1 MPKLP
6 KVDGVQP
13 TGGLQPVEGLQQA
26 EDSQQIEDRHLLS
39 SAKDGNAEAFG
50 VLYERYAE
58 RVFRFLF
65 AHVDNRLDAEDITE
79 DVFLRAWRSLPNYR
93 ERGVPFLAFLF
104 RVARN
109 ALIDHYRRSNPV
121 KNQISIEDLSLRD
134 NNPGPGES
142 AISSLEREE
151 LRISLE
157 QLRDDYRTVLV
168 LRFLSELTPNE
179 TAQVMGRT
187 PGAVRVLQH
196 RALASLRSMLDG
208 SLR

>member
-1 MPKLP
+1 MSSSSI
-6 KVDGVQP
+6 
-13 TGGLQPVEGLQQA
+13 VEEHQLV
-26 EDSQQIEDRHLLS
+26 EDRQLLS
-39 SAKDGNAEAFG
+39 AAKDGDAEAFG

-79 DVFLRAWRSLPNYR
+79 DVFLRVWRSLPNYR
-93 ERGVPFLAFLF
+93 EQGVPFLAFLF
-104 RVARN
+104 RIARN
-109 ALIDHYRRSNPV
+109 ALIDHYRRSGKAKGQV
-121 KNQISIEDLSLRD
+121 SIEDLTLRD

-151 LRISLE
+151 LRVSLE
-157 QLRDDYRTVLV
+157 QLRDDYRMVLV
-168 LRFLSELTPNE
+168 LRFLSELSPDE

-196 RALASLRSMLDG
+196 RALASLRSMLEGD
-208 SLR
+208 LR

>member
-1 MPKLP
+1 MSSFP
-6 KVDGVQP
+6 VVEEHQP
-13 TGGLQPVEGLQQA
+13 
-26 EDSQQIEDRHLLS
+26 IEDRQLLS
-39 SAKDGNAEAFG
+39 AAKDGDAEAFG

-79 DVFLRAWRSLPNYR
+79 DVFLRVWRSLPNYR
-93 ERGVPFLAFLF
+93 EQGVPFLAFLF
-104 RVARN
+104 RIARN
-109 ALIDHYRRSNPV
+109 ALIDHYRRSGNAKGQV
-121 KNQISIEDLSLRD
+121 SIEDLTLRD

-151 LRISLE
+151 LRVSLE
-157 QLRDDYRTVLV
+157 QLRDDYRMVLV
-168 LRFLSELTPNE
+168 LRFLSELSPDE

-196 RALASLRSMLDG
+196 RALASLRSMLEGD
-208 SLR
+208 LR